1 MPLHFL
7 RRLTGR
13 ERTRPANRQLG
24 AVLAFVAGGINA
36 GGFLAV
42 NRYTSHVTGVVSSLA
57 DELVLGHLGL
67 AAAAL
72 VLVLTFMTGAACTAL
87 LINWARR
94 RQMHSEYALSL
105 LLEAALLLVFGLL
118 GSQLAARTSGLL
130 VPATVLLLSFV
141 MGLQNAIVTKI
152 SNAEIRTTHLT
163 GLVTDLGIELGRL
176 LYWNRSPEASARH
189 HVRANREKM
198 RVHALILGMFLL
210 GGIAGAAAFKALGF
224 AAALPFAALLVAM
237 AAVPVLD
244 DLQPRRAA

>member
-1 MPLHFL
+1 MPFHFL

-42 NRYTSHVTGVVSSLA
+42 QRYTSHMTGIVSSLA
-57 DELVLGHLGL
+57 DALVLGHFGL
-67 AAAAL
+67 AAAAA
-72 VLVLTFMTGAACTAL
+72 VLVLAFMAGAATTAL

-105 LLEAALLLVFGLL
+105 LLEAVLLLAFGLL
-118 GSQLAARTSGLL
+118 GSHLAAYLELL
-130 VPATVLLLSFV
+130 VPATVLALCFV

-152 SNAEIRTTHLT
+152 SNAEIRTTHMT
-163 GLVTDLGIELGRL
+163 GLITDLGIELGRL
-176 LYWNRSPEASARH
+176 LYWNRTPGANAQH
-189 HVRANREKM
+189 YVRANREKM

-210 GGIAGAAAFKALGF
+210 GGIVGAAAFKTLGF
-224 AAALPFAALLVAM
+224 LAALPFAALLVGM
-237 AAVPVLD
+237 ALVPVLD
-244 DLQPRRAA
+244 DLRPRPA